1 MPQPSTHEEYL
12 ASLVPPSM
20 AAGVDRRVFMK
31 GALGSAAALTLPAL
45 LAACGG
51 SSGGSTGSTG
61 SSKPTGTVT
70 IGSYQSDP
78 VPKKAVAE
86 VFDAFTTKSGVKNK
100 VNTVSHNDFQ
110 ENINTYLQGTPDD
123 VFTWF
128 SGFRMRFFASKG
140 LAGDIS
146 DVWKT
151 IGADFSDGIK
161 AASTGDDGKQYLAP
175 SINYP
180 WVVIYRKSVWT
191 QKGYTIPKTLD
202 ELKTLGA
209 KMKKDGL
216 DPIAFADKDGWPAMG
231 TFDILNMRIN
241 GYEFHVNLM
250 AGKESWEDAKV
261 KSVFDTWRGILPI
274 HQTSSLGRTWQEA
287 AQGLAGKK
295 AGMYFLGTFATQQFQ
310 PADVSDVD
318 FFPFPEVDSA
328 HGTDSI
334 DAPIDGYMMSK
345 KPKNEAGAKALLTY
359 LASAEAE
366 NIYLKSDPSVV
377 GTNKKVDTS
386 GYNAVQKK
394 SAEIIGATANIAQ
407 FLDRDT
413 RPDFAS
419 TVMIPAL
426 QDFIKN
432 PNDVA
437 GLTKKIEE
445 QKKSIFVG

>member
-1 MPQPSTHEEYL
+1 MPKPSTHEEYL

-51 SSGGSTGSTG
+51 SSGGAKTGST
-61 SSKPTGTVT
+61 KPTGTVS
-70 IGSYQSDP
+70 IGSYQSDDI
-78 VPKKAVAE
+78 PKKAAAAM
-86 VFDAFTTKSGVKNK
+86 FNGFTAKSGVKTK

-146 DVWKT
+146 DVWTK
-151 IGADFSDGIK
+151 IGSNFADGIK
-161 AASTGDDGKQYLAP
+161 AASTGDDGKQYLVP
-175 SINYP
+175 TFNYP
-180 WVVIYRKSVWT
+180 WVVMYRKSVFAE
-191 QKGYTIPKTLD
+191 KGYAPPKTLD
-202 ELKTLGA
+202 EFKTLGDT
-209 KMKKDGL
+209 MKKDGL
-216 DPIAFADKDGWPAMG
+216 APLAFADKDGWPAMG

-241 GYEFHVNLM
+241 GYDFHISLM

-261 KSVFDTWRGILPI
+261 KTVFDTWKGLLAY
-274 HQTSSLGRTWQEA
+274 HQTGSLGRTWQEA
-287 AQGLAGKK
+287 AQGLAAKK
-295 AGMYFLGTFATQQFQ
+295 SGMYFLGTFATQQFQ
-310 PADVSDVD
+310 GADAADVD
-318 FFPFPEVDSA
+318 FFAFPEVDSA
-328 HGTDSI
+328 HGVDAI
-334 DAPIDGYMMSK
+334 DAPIDGYMMSA

-366 NIYLKSDPSVV
+366 ALNLKLDPSSV
-377 GTNKKVDTS
+377 GTNKSVDTS

-407 FLDRDT
+407 FMDRDT

-432 PNDVA
+432 PNDIA
-437 GLTKKIEE
+437 GLTKKIEG

>member
-1 MPQPSTHEEYL
+1 
-12 ASLVPPSM
+12 
-20 AAGVDRRVFMK
+20 MK

-51 SSGGSTGSTG
+51 SSGGAKPAAGSG
-61 SSKPTGTVT
+61 KATGTVT

-78 VPKKAVAE
+78 TPKKAVAE
-86 VFDAFTTKSGVKNK
+86 VFNAFTTKSGLKNK

-151 IGADFSDGIK
+151 IGADFADGIK
-161 AASTGDDGKQYLAP
+161 SASTGDDGKQYLVP
-175 SINYP
+175 SFNYP
-180 WVVIYRKSVWT
+180 WVVMYRKSVFAE
-191 QKGYTIPKTLD
+191 KGYTPPQTLD
-202 ELKTLGA
+202 EFKTLGE

-216 DPIAFADKDGWPAMG
+216 APLAFADKDGWPAMG

-241 GYEFHVNLM
+241 GYAFHVSLM
-250 AGKESWEDAKV
+250 AGKESWEDPKV
-261 KSVFDTWRGILPI
+261 KTVFDTWKGILPI
-274 HQTSSLGRTWQEA
+274 HQDSSLGRTWQEA

-295 AGMYFLGTFATQQFQ
+295 AGMYFLGTFATQQFA
-310 PADVSDVD
+310 PADVADVD
-318 FFPFPEVDSA
+318 FFPFPEVDPA
-328 HGTDSI
+328 HGVDAI
-334 DAPIDGYMMSK
+334 DAPIDGYMMSA
-345 KPKNEAGAKALLTY
+345 KPKNVAGAKALLTY

-366 NIYLKSDPSVV
+366 NLYLKSDPSVV
-377 GTNKKVDTS
+377 GTNKSVDTS

-394 SAEIIGATANIAQ
+394 SAEIIGSTANIAQ

-419 TVMIPAL
+419 TVMIPSL

-432 PNDVA
+432 PNDIA
-437 GLTKKIEE
+437 GLTKKIEA
-445 QKKSIFVG
+445 QKKSIFVA

>member
-1 MPQPSTHEEYL
+1 
-12 ASLVPPSM
+12 
-20 AAGVDRRVFMK
+20 
-31 GALGSAAALTLPAL
+31 
-45 LAACGG
+45 
-51 SSGGSTGSTG
+51 
-61 SSKPTGTVT
+61 
-70 IGSYQSDP
+70 
-78 VPKKAVAE
+78 
-86 VFDAFTTKSGVKNK
+86 
-100 VNTVSHNDFQ
+100 
-110 ENINTYLQGTPDD
+110 
-123 VFTWF
+123 
-128 SGFRMRFFASKG
+128 
-140 LAGDIS
+140 
-146 DVWKT
+146 
-151 IGADFSDGIK
+151 
-161 AASTGDDGKQYLAP
+161 
-175 SINYP
+175 
-180 WVVIYRKSVWT
+180 
-191 QKGYTIPKTLD
+191 
-202 ELKTLGA
+202 
-209 KMKKDGL
+209 
-216 DPIAFADKDGWPAMG
+216 
-231 TFDILNMRIN
+231 
-241 GYEFHVNLM
+241 M

-274 HQTSSLGRTWQEA
+274 HQASSLGRTWQEA